1 MPKED
6 GKIGEII
13 KETLTGATA
22 IIPVMEKNPKGTKF
36 LFSFFI
42 TGSLVYII
50 VLFLQKPSVKNLSL
64 PVTNSEGIIKKL
76 PESNG
81 RNNYDINGN

>member
-1 MPKED
+1 VSKETE
-6 GKIGEII
+6 GGSI
-13 KETLTGATA
+13 KEALEGAA
-22 IIPVMEKNPKGTKF
+22 QIIPIMERNPKGTKF
-36 LFSFFI
+36 LFCFFI

-64 PVTNSEGIIKKL
+64 PVTNSDGMIKKL

-81 RNNYDINGN
+81 RNHYDINGN